1 MSALLNKRTLAWAFY
16 DWANSAYATIVMT
29 AFFPIIFGTY
39 WYTQENTTTPLGL
52 ADAAASLVIA
62 LLAPVLGA
70 VADRGGLKK
79 RFLLV
84 FLCVGVTSIMALSF
98 VGKGEWLLAL
108 MIYVLSFVGFA
119 GANVFYDAM
128 LVEVSSQE
136 KLDMTS
142 ALGYSLGYIG
152 GGVAL
157 LVCVVYASPEKF
169 GMTHTTPLAEM
180 TGVFLFV
187 GLWWAI
193 FSLPLLLSV
202 KETRG
207 SVAMPMGVAIKQGLL
222 QLAHT
227 FREIRKLKVI
237 FTFLLAYWFYID
249 GVDTIIL
256 MAGDYGRNIGF
267 DSGDLIM
274 AFLLTQFVAFPA
286 AIVYGKIGE
295 KLGVKSALLIAI
307 VIYIGITIYGSMMT
321 QPRDFYILAIIV
333 GLVMGGIQSLSRSL
347 YARLIPANKAAEFF
361 GFYNML
367 GKLAAVLGPA
377 LMGITRH
384 FTGSPRLAILSVM
397 VFFVIGGI
405 LLSRV
410 NVDEG
415 INMAHS
421 LEKIN

>member
-1 MSALLNKRTLAWAFY
+1 MSALLNKRAVAWAFY

-39 WYTQENTTTPLGL
+39 WYTQENTTPPLGF
-52 ADAAASLVIA
+52 ANAVAGLVIVI
-62 LLAPVLGA
+62 LAPVLGA

-79 RFLLV
+79 HFLLA
-84 FLCVGVTSIMALSF
+84 FLCVGATSVIALTF
-98 VGKGEWLLAL
+98 IGQDNWLLAL
-108 MIYVLSFVGFA
+108 TIYVLSFIGFA

-128 LVEVSSQE
+128 LVDVSSRE

-142 ALGYSLGYIG
+142 ALGYAFGYIG
-152 GGVAL
+152 GGLAL
-157 LVCVVYASPEKF
+157 LVCVIYASPEKF
-169 GMTHTTPLAEM
+169 GIAKTTPLSDL
-180 TGVFLFV
+180 TYVFLFAGV
-187 GLWWAI
+187 WWII
-193 FSLPLLLSV
+193 FAAPMFLSV
-202 KETRG
+202 KETHVNK
-207 SVAMPMGVAIKQGLL
+207 SLPIGVAIKQGFQ

-227 FREIRKLKVI
+227 FREIRRLKVI
-237 FTFLLAYWFYID
+237 VTFLLAYWFYID

-267 DSGDLIM
+267 ARGDLIM
-274 AFLLTQFVAFPA
+274 AFLVTQFVAFPA
-286 AIVYGKIGE
+286 AIIYGKIGE
-295 KLGVKSALLIAI
+295 KIGAKSAILIAI

-347 YARLIPANKAAEFF
+347 YARLIPANRSAEFF

-367 GKLAAVLGPA
+367 GKFAAILGPL
-377 LMGITRH
+377 LMGLTSY
-384 FTGSPRLAILSVM
+384 FTGSPRWAILSVII
-397 VFFVIGGI
+397 FFVIGGI

-415 INMAHS
+415 ISMAHS
-421 LEKIN
+421 LEKTN